1 MTTVIPRGAIRIPV
15 PNTFQQT
22 DYTCGPASLRAVCE
36 YFGVGP
42 RTEREIKADMGTPP
56 TGADPGH
63 IMQAL
68 VKYGLEFKPFYPMSI
83 RQLKASVDRRRPV
96 ILMLQAWGETTQGQW
111 RPTYKWIWRDGH
123 WVVAIGYDANGVFFE
138 DPSIRTARGFIAF
151 DELKERW
158 HDWGPRY
165 EHLYYYGICVWEA
178 KRPRRQR
185 KGRVEHVRRF
195 TRIR

>member
-1 MTTVIPRGAIRIPV
+1 V

-22 DYTCGPASLRAVCE
+22 DYTCGPASLLAVCE

-96 ILMLQAWGETTQGQW
+96 ILMLQAWGETTQGKW
-111 RPTYKWIWRDGH
+111 RPTYQWIWRDGH

-158 HDWGPRY
+158 HDWGARY
-165 EHLYYYGICVWEA
+165 EHMYYYGICVWKA

-185 KGRVEHVRRF
+185 KGRIEHVRRF
-195 TRIR
+195 TRIQ